1 MGKPKS
7 KKKSDQQLL
16 AKEADKYLCYQQSV
30 QSPDHEIEFFEHAY
44 HEAFGRRPMTLREDF
59 CGTFAICC
67 DWVRSHRKRTAVGVD
82 LDAEPLKWGRENN
95 LAKLKPTEKARVRL
109 RQQDVRSRTRPV
121 DILTAQNFSF
131 WIFKTRSDLRDYY
144 RVARTN
150 IKNEGILIL
159 DMMGG
164 SECYDE
170 QHTDVKTVQ
179 NGKHHYKYLWKHVR
193 FNPITNETQ
202 FHISF
207 KFRDGSRLK
216 KAFQYDWR
224 FWSIPEVRELL
235 AEAGFRE
242 SHVYW
247 EDADENGEDT
257 GIWTRRTEAPS
268 DPSWIAY
275 VVGLK

>member
-1 MGKPKS
+1 MA
-7 KKKSDQQLL
+7 DR
-16 AKEADKYLCYQQSV
+16 ADKYLCYQQSV
-30 QSPDHEIEFFEHAY
+30 QSPEHEIEFFDQVFREAY
-44 HEAFGRRPMTLREDF
+44 GRRPMSLREDF

-95 LAKLKPTEKARVRL
+95 LAKLTPSEQARVRL
-109 RQQDVRSRTRPV
+109 LQQDVRSANRPV

-131 WIFKTRSDLRDYY
+131 WIFKTRKGLLDYF
-144 RVARTN
+144 RVAKDN
-150 IKNEGILIL
+150 LKKQGIFIL

-170 QHTDVKTVQ
+170 EHTDVKVIR
-179 NGKHHYKYLWKHVR
+179 NGKHRYKYYWKQVR
-193 FNPITNETQ
+193 FNPITYDTQ

-207 KFRDGSRLK
+207 KFSDGSRLK

-235 AEAGFRE
+235 AEAGFGE

-247 EDADENGEDT
+247 EQADENGEDT
-257 GIWTRRTEAPS
+257 GDWSRQTEAPS